1 MAKNGQV
8 VGAAAALG
16 MTAASAGLCYMASQG
31 RALLPV
37 EAGLGAFAAVVLSAG
52 WLLGRCYDRL
62 KTDATVD
69 ALTGVYNRR
78 FIETT
83 FRKLQR
89 QASRKRKRMAV
100 MLLDVNDFKDVNDR
114 FGHQQGDSA
123 LALIAETLRLCA
135 ERGEFVGRWGGDEF
149 ILICPY
155 ADDKAIERITKRIH
169 DQLLAVSRKIG
180 LRLSVS
186 TGCSV
191 FPDHGKDLGQ
201 LTLAADKKMYA
212 DKYASKTQE
221 AEPAALQA

>member
-1 MAKNGQV
+1 MAKHGRV
-8 VGAAAALG
+8 VGAVTALG
-16 MTAASAGLCYMASQG
+16 LTAASAGLCYMASQG
-31 RALLPV
+31 HVPIPAA
-37 EAGLGAFAAVVLSAG
+37 AGLGAFAAVVLPAG
-52 WLLGRCYDRL
+52 WMLGRSYDRL

-69 ALTGVYNRR
+69 ALTGVYNRQ
-78 FIETT
+78 FIEAA
-83 FRKLQR
+83 FRKLER
-89 QASRKRKRMAV
+89 QASRKRKRMTV

-123 LALIAETLRLCA
+123 LALIAETLRHCA

-169 DQLLAVSRKIG
+169 DQLLAVSRRIG

-186 TGCSV
+186 VGCAV
-191 FPDHGKDLGQ
+191 FPDHGKDLRQ
-201 LTLAADKKMYA
+201 LTHGADKRMYA